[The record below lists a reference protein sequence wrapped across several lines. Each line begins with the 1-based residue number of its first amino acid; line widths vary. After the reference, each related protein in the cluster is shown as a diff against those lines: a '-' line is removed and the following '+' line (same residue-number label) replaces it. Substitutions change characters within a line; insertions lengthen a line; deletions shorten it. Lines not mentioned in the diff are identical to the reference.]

1 MRTGSIHAR
10 ILAMKHW
17 LPLGLTAVVACSAP
31 GEQPLPAS
39 ESRVLRIDGSTTL
52 YKAVVGVAAQF
63 EAQHGS
69 VDVRVAS
76 SSSSKGIALLIDGAI
91 DVAMSARPPTAD
103 ELAHARER
111 HIVLKP
117 YQVGYDAIA
126 VIVHPDRHASVP
138 ALSFGQLR
146 DIFLDGSLRDWSQL
160 AQAATTPSG
169 TVAAAD
175 PRAASLRASRLAT
188 TAAAPAERIDVYV
201 CSPAEFGTALSFIG
215 RIAGNRQAAFLDGA
229 RVLDGFDAVIAAVAT
244 NPRGIGFA
252 PLGFVDER
260 VRAVALGVDDRRF
273 IAPSA
278 ATILDLSYPLR
289 RSLYLVT
296 RGTPREHLNLFLRLM
311 LGERGREILALAGV
325 LRML

>member
-1 MRTGSIHAR
+1 
-10 ILAMKHW
+10 MKHW
-17 LPLGLTAVVACSAP
+17 LPLGLTALIACSAP
-31 GEQPLPAS
+31 GEQPLPAG
-39 ESRVLRIDGSTTL
+39 EPRVLHIDGSTTL
-52 YKAVVGVAAQF
+52 YKAVAGVAARF

-69 VDVRVAS
+69 VDLRVAS

-103 ELAHARER
+103 ELKRARDR
-111 HIVLKP
+111 HVVLKP

-126 VIVHPDRHASVP
+126 VIVHPDRHASAP

-160 AQAATTPSG
+160 AQAAPATTPSSAA
-169 TVAAAD
+169 AAAD

-188 TAAAPAERIDVYV
+188 TAPAPAERIDVYV

-229 RVLDGFDAVIAAVAT
+229 QVLDGFDAIVAAVAA

-296 RGTPREHLNLFLRLM
+296 RGTPREHLNLFLRLV
-311 LGERGREILALAGV
+311 LGEQGREILALAGV

>member
-1 MRTGSIHAR
+1 
-10 ILAMKHW
+10 MKHW

-31 GEQPLPAS
+31 GEQPLPAGQP
-39 ESRVLRIDGSTTL
+39 RVLRIDGSTTL
-52 YKAVVGVAAQF
+52 YQAVVGVAARF
-63 EAQHGS
+63 EAEHGS
-69 VDVRVAS
+69 VDVRVARS
-76 SSSSKGIALLIDGAI
+76 SSSRGIALLIDGAI
-91 DVAMSARPPTAD
+91 DVATSARPPTAD
-103 ELAHARER
+103 ELERAQER
-111 HIVLKP
+111 HVVLKP

-146 DIFLDGSLRDWSQL
+146 DIFLDGSLRDWSLL
-160 AQAATTPSG
+160 AQAAPAARPSG
-169 TVAAAD
+169 AAPAAA

-188 TAAAPAERIDVYV
+188 TAPAERIDVYV
-201 CSPAEFGTALSFIG
+201 SSPADSGTALSFIG
-215 RIAGNRQAAFLDGA
+215 RIAGSRQAAFLDGA
-229 RVLDGFDAVIAAVAT
+229 EVRDSPYAVVDAVAA

-252 PLGFVDER
+252 PLAFVDER

-296 RGTPREHLNLFLRLM
+296 RGTPRGHLNLFLRFV
-311 LGERGREILALAGV
+311 LGEHGREILAQAGV